1 MPLVRR
7 TVTGRAVLDRRTT
20 QIADLQAEGD
30 EYPEGSDF
38 ARRLGHRTILAV
50 PLIGAGPAIGA

>member
-1 MPLVRR
+1 
-7 TVTGRAVLDRRTT
+7 
-20 QIADLQAEGD
+20 LQAEGD